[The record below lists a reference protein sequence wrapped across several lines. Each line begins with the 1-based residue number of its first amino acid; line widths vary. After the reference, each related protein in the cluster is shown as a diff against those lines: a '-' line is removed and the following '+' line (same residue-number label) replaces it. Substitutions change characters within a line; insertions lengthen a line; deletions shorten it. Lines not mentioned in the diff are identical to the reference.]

1 MGDIEVA
8 SIERVDNKIKNFD
21 LALIFKDYS
30 RTVKT
35 IDNIPKE
42 NLDSIKEWLNS
53 HDILFLEGGTMN
65 IKWDKYLKSVLS
77 DP

>member
-1 MGDIEVA
+1 MEDIEVV
-8 SIERVDNKIKNFD
+8 SIERIDNKIKNFD
-21 LALIFKDYS
+21 LAVIFKDYS
-30 RTVKT
+30 RQVKT

-42 NLDSIKEWLNS
+42 NLDSIKEWLNT
-53 HDILFLEGGTMN
+53 HDILYLEGGTMN